1 MIVTIL
7 ITSDNDKIKYLKNK
21 NTKNE
26 ISNMFLH
33 GINSINFIFS
43 VLFLFFETYL
53 MMSILISIFNNIATL
68 YLSFYNNKDSN
79 DKKDNK

>member
-1 MIVTIL
+1 
-7 ITSDNDKIKYLKNK
+7 
-21 NTKNE
+21 
-26 ISNMFLH
+26 
-33 GINSINFIFS
+33 
-43 VLFLFFETYL
+43 